1 MRRAS
6 RRSAA
11 VLLISLL
18 LGAPPGAAAAEPARA
33 LTLPECYELAL
44 ARSERIAISQE
55 LIKETEGRFM
65 QAFSGVLPRVS
76 FELSEKREDGD
87 IHTPEQTFTFS
98 QPLFSGFREFAALAG
113 SRAERRQRKHEKARA
128 EQLLLL
134 DVSDAFYL
142 LLQLREEL
150 GALDI
155 SRVALL
161 QRIDELRQREQ
172 LGRSRPSEVVSAEAQ
187 LRRVEAELVRIQ
199 GLETTARQL
208 LEFLTG
214 LERIDVVADDGAAV
228 PSVEEERA
236 YLLKAGVR
244 PDVLA
249 AAEEAKIQKHERT
262 VAQADLWPDVDL
274 EGNYYTK
281 RVGTSADREWDVLLV
296 MDVPLFQGG
305 QTVGAIREAASKAR
319 QAALELARVER
330 TAMLEIRKAYLNLQ
344 TALVRRA
351 ALDQA
356 RQAAEDDY
364 RFQVEDYRL
373 NLVNN
378 LDVLKSLQALQDAR
392 REAVQAR
399 YEAKRRYWALRV
411 AGGEAL

>member
-1 MRRAS
+1 
-6 RRSAA
+6 
-11 VLLISLL
+11 LLISLL